1 MIKPS
6 SCNFILKG
14 SCPEEIE
21 MVQDILNSYIEYDV
35 TPGKAMPF
43 ESSDAPLDS
52 DNTWMIDLS
61 DDGVL
66 KMKHMSFLTDCEC
79 RILYEKEDR
88 LRAGSEVQR
97 SDSSDI

>member
-35 TPGKAMPF
+35 TPGKASSHQMP
-43 ESSDAPLDS
+43 P
-52 DNTWMIDLS
+52 W
-61 DDGVL
+61 
-66 KMKHMSFLTDCEC
+66 
-79 RILYEKEDR
+79 ILIIH
-88 LRAGSEVQR
+88 G
-97 SDSSDI
+97 